1 VSVGKNGSPG
11 KVAIGEKLHRII
23 IAPTDFDKTALA
35 ISIITQAERKGMSV
49 LRESATDNEFK
60 SVVAARIKK
69 PNQSYYGVATIPCG
83 DLRRLIAQDSTEQR
97 KRGDRI
103 YYVLDTD
110 MEGLPHHADIFATVP
125 RAAEN
130 LTHKAAWRTERER
143 LLNLMVNS
151 ILTPAEFR
159 QGATA

>member
-1 VSVGKNGSPG
+1 
-11 KVAIGEKLHRII
+11 
-23 IAPTDFDKTALA
+23 
-35 ISIITQAERKGMSV
+35 MSV
-49 LRESATDNEFK
+49 LREIATNDEFR

-69 PNQSYYGVATIPCG
+69 PNQSYYGVATIQCR
-83 DLRRLIAQDSTEQR
+83 DLRRLIAQNTTVQR
-97 KRGDRI
+97 KQGDRI
-103 YYVLDTD
+103 YYVLDSD
-110 MEGLPHHADIFATVP
+110 MAGLPHHADIFATVP
-125 RAAEN
+125 RTADN